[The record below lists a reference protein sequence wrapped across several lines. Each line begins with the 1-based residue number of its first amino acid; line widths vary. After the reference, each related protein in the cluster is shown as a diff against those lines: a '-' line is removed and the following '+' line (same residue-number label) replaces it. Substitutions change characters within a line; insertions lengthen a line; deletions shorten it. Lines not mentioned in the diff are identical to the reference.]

1 MQQFDHPHI
10 VKLIGVCSESR
21 PVWIVM
27 ELAKHGEVSVTVL
40 NIYFLLVCYTVFVP
54 FCKTVTLCNPTGINS
69 HITPV
74 LAVSFHR

>member
-40 NIYFLLVCYTVFVP
+40 NIEYTS
-54 FCKTVTLCNPTGINS
+54 CLCVIQC
-69 HITPV
+69 
-74 LAVSFHR
+74 LFHVVKL

>member
-40 NIYFLLVCYTVFVP
+40 NIAYTSCLCVIQCLFHVVKLLLYVIQP
-54 FCKTVTLCNPTGINS
+54 E
-69 HITPV
+69 
-74 LAVSFHR
+74 